1 MWYKIVESGEDIGL
15 RTLFH
20 GNGGSRKLETRKWLR
35 AEEKIVHDGTN
46 GTPYTSGWHVIPTRV
61 EAYEYLEQFKKARR
75 NRLIVIRVWTKG
87 VYKKE
92 HSRSPVYLARDIYI
106 GAWPDGP
113 TD

>member
-20 GNGGSRKLETRKWLR
+20 GNEGSRKLETRKWLR
-35 AEEKIVHDGTN
+35 AAEKIVHDGTN
-46 GTPYTSGWHVIPTRV
+46 GTPYTSGWHVIPTRA